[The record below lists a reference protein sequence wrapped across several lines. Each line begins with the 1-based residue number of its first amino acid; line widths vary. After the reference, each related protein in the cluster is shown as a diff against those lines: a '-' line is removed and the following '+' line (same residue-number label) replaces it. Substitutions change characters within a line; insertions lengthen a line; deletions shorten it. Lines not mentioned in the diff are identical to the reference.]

1 MLRVDI
7 KNTGVARVAS
17 FDLLKFLGMFLV
29 IWGHIIAALSSED
42 FHTNGCF
49 LFIYSFHMPL
59 FMVISGFFFAKNAF
73 NRSFLDVIKN
83 KFRQL
88 MLPAIIWGAI
98 IASLSLLN
106 HIYSGH
112 SELHIKFANSMFL
125 SVWFLKC
132 LFLCCLLGRL
142 TNNTIG
148 GGIISVCLCQF
159 LPILK
164 IEVMYPCFVFGF
176 LLNRYYCKIMQHSS
190 VFLPFFLILFS
201 LCYFLYSNIILNY
214 MQTDTMG
221 ILNTLCYRFVRIVV
235 GVVGS
240 TFLILL
246 FGKTFNSENSDDKVY
261 NKSGLRFIMAVGR
274 ETLGIYILQEI
285 VIWGILSKIHGLRL
299 FDGFFL
305 SIVVTPVLSML
316 LMWLC
321 LSIVRLFKTNEKVA
335 FYLFGVVRR

>member
-1 MLRVDI
+1 
-7 KNTGVARVAS
+7 
-17 FDLLKFLGMFLV
+17 
-29 IWGHIIAALSSED
+29 
-42 FHTNGCF
+42 
-49 LFIYSFHMPL
+49 
-59 FMVISGFFFAKNAF
+59 
-73 NRSFLDVIKN
+73 
-83 KFRQL
+83 
-88 MLPAIIWGAI
+88 
-98 IASLSLLN
+98 
-106 HIYSGH
+106 
-112 SELHIKFANSMFL
+112 
-125 SVWFLKC
+125 
-132 LFLCCLLGRL
+132 
-142 TNNTIG
+142 
-148 GGIISVCLCQF
+148 
-159 LPILK
+159 
-164 IEVMYPCFVFGF
+164 
-176 LLNRYYCKIMQHSS
+176 
-190 VFLPFFLILFS
+190 
-201 LCYFLYSNIILNY
+201 